1 MTREIEFFLCKIRNT
16 YKIPYIDA
24 RMQVYV
30 PAYKWVLEN
39 KAVNQVE
46 KIREWSK
53 DKIVVLLDYNTN
65 EDLQDASS
73 ALSHAAMI
81 KAYIEGRL

>member
-1 MTREIEFFLCKIRNT
+1 
-16 YKIPYIDA
+16 
-24 RMQVYV
+24 MQVYV

-53 DKIVVLLDYNTN
+53 EEEVGEK
-65 EDLQDASS
+65 
-73 ALSHAAMI
+73 
-81 KAYIEGRL
+81 

>member
-1 MTREIEFFLCKIRNT
+1 M

-53 DKIVVLLDYNTN
+53 EEEVGEK
-65 EDLQDASS
+65 
-73 ALSHAAMI
+73 
-81 KAYIEGRL
+81 

>member
-1 MTREIEFFLCKIRNT
+1 M

-24 RMQVYV
+24 RIQVYV
-30 PAYKWVLEN
+30 PVYKWVLEN

-53 DKIVVLLDYNTN
+53 EEEVDEK
-65 EDLQDASS
+65 
-73 ALSHAAMI
+73 
-81 KAYIEGRL
+81 